1 MYFDILLIVFNFK
14 INISLKSEKYIK
26 KNNTEW
32 KVEINKKF
40 LANKHNLDF
49 CKNENIVKLS
59 L

>member
-26 KNNTEW
+26 KNNIEW

-49 CKNENIVKLS
+49 SKNENIVKLS